1 VLPSAAAATPPAEEA
16 PRSRSEADGGAWL
29 RPWYVPA
36 LHGLEIL
43 ADPVVEA
50 ALQLEA
56 PQRALS
62 YTSIA
67 SMQRVC
73 SHTTRA
79 REARGVRVQ
88 HAPTAEG
95 SQCTDAQPLARPCS
109 LTRAR

>member
-50 ALQLEA
+50 ALQLEP

-67 SMQRVC
+67 SLQRVC
-73 SHTTRA
+73 RSQLAHARRA
-79 REARGVRVQ
+79 AYACNTHRPQ
-88 HAPTAEG
+88 G
-95 SQCTDAQPLARPCS
+95 SQRTDRTAARAA
-109 LTRAR
+109 L